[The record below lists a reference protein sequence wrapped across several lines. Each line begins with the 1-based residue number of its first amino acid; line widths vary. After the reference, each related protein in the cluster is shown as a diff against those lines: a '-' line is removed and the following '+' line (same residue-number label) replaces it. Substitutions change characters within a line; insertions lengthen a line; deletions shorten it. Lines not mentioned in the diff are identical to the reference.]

1 MSDYI
6 DQKEREYQNEIV
18 KLFCDELK
26 YDYLGKLQ
34 YAKSKTTLDNGEK
47 NSPIIDSEVR
57 RFLSSPSNH
66 YTDFQIEEAL
76 RILKEETRLPDK
88 KRGILSDTS
97 NSVYERLITHIAIQ
111 PDAEHKHENV
121 TLFDF
126 DNPFTNHFAIAEEVS
141 YIDPLTGKHSRPDI
155 VVLCQWY
162 SPLCD

>member
-126 DNPFTNHFAIAEEVS
+126 DNPFPITL
-141 YIDPLTGKHSRPDI
+141 P
-155 VVLCQWY
+155 
-162 SPLCD
+162 

>member
-76 RILKEETRLPDK
+76 RILKEET
-88 KRGILSDTS
+88 LS
-97 NSVYERLITHIAIQ
+97 LIHI
-111 PDAEHKHENV
+111 
-121 TLFDF
+121 
-126 DNPFTNHFAIAEEVS
+126 
-141 YIDPLTGKHSRPDI
+141 
-155 VVLCQWY
+155 
-162 SPLCD
+162 